1 MVKHEL
7 EAIRLKLKTFIEI
20 NPVDEKLNE
29 ELDTSIA
36 WIENALLRLEARED
50 GASDEWYE
58 GTP

>member
-1 MVKHEL
+1 MRNKL
-7 EAIRLKLKTFIEI
+7 EAIRIELMKFTQI
-20 NPVDEKLNE
+20 NPTDIAINE

-50 GASDEWYE
+50 GASEEWYE